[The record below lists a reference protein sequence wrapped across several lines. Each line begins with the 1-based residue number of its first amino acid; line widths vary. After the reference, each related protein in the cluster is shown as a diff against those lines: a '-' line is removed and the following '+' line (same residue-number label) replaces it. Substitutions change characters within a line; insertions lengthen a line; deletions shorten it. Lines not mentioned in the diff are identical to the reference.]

1 MLTFKQYRLALQVF
15 QAKRL
20 RRDFRDLA
28 AQPRYTPVGEF
39 FFTEIYGPRDFS
51 QRDAQ
56 ARRLHQLIH
65 LLPGVNLRDLESI
78 LELLDLT
85 SQLDDHL
92 AQLLEDHA
100 VGLDFDEPT
109 YNLFYRLA
117 DNYELR
123 LRQLIL
129 VDDCLHNVFRL
140 SRQPLLGLAI
150 HRVRPLAR
158 LAGLQAMQQFLATGY
173 DILSTV
179 DSIDEFA
186 STISTRERERLD
198 RIYA

>member
-1 MLTFKQYRLALQVF
+1 MPSFKQYRLALQVF
-15 QAKRL
+15 QANRL

-28 AQPRYTPVGEF
+28 AQPKYTAVGEF
-39 FFTEIYGPRDFS
+39 FFTEMYGPRDFS
-51 QRDAQ
+51 QRDAE

-65 LLPGVNLRDLESI
+65 LLPGVNMRDLESI

-92 AQLLEDHA
+92 AQILEDHE
-100 VGLDFDEPT
+100 VGLNFDEAT
-109 YNLFYRLA
+109 YDHCYRLA

-123 LRQLIL
+123 LHQLKL
-129 VDDCLHNVFRL
+129 VDNCLHNVFRL

-150 HRVRPLAR
+150 HRVRLLAR
-158 LAGLQAMQQFLATGY
+158 LAGLEAVQQFLAKGY
-173 DILSTV
+173 DILSKV

-186 STISTRERERLD
+186 ATIALRERQRLD
-198 RIYA
+198 RIYV